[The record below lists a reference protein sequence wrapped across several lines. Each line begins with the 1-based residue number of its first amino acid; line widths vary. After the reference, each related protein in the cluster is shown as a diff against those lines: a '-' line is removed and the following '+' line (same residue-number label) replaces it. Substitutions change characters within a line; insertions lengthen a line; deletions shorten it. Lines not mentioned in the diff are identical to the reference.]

1 VTTFIVPSFDEEPW
15 PSLGGPICDLIEERG
30 VFGPGSLKGEPARLD
45 DEKRAAIWK
54 AYEVY
59 PRFDSRSFAGAGPG
73 LIVRDPHPLAGRR
86 RFKRVRI
93 SWRKGT
99 AKTEFG
105 GWVSFA
111 ELHSEGPV
119 RFDGWDADGDPVGRP
134 VRDPYIPL
142 LATTQEQVMELAY
155 GVLYTVC
162 TEGPD
167 ADLFDVSLERIIRLG
182 EYGADG
188 KAVPLAGSP
197 NARDGARTTF
207 QYYDETHRLDSP
219 TSLSAYEAMEANLPK
234 RPLDDPW
241 SLGTTTA
248 GRPGRGSVAEKD
260 KDEAE
265 LIAKGEVDEPELF
278 YFHREA
284 GTHNPVTGLEYDLK
298 VFADRVEAIREAS
311 GPSVA
316 AWSDLRG
323 IAKQWDRPKVD
334 QQYLERTWLNRWT
347 QTSAQA
353 FDAHRWRTDLVREG
367 AKIQRHIRRKVS
379 VGFDGSRWKDT
390 TALVVTDLATGLQEK
405 FGLWVPDVSDE
416 SPDGTPEVRYGEVN
430 EAVDEVFQ
438 VFDVVRMY
446 LDPAQGWDE
455 HGANWAGKYGPK
467 RVLFF
472 YTDSRNLRRTAEMC
486 RSYAGAIKAGAVTH
500 DGDED
505 FATHIA
511 NAQKREIRMV
521 DDEGQAL
528 WVMAK
533 ERHDSLNKIDLAM
546 AGGLSWQARLDAIAS
561 GANTSTDSYAYYA

>member
-1 VTTFIVPSFDEEPW
+1 MTTFIVPPFDEAPW
-15 PSLGGPICDLIEERG
+15 PSLGGGVCDLIEERA
-30 VFGPGSLKGEPARLD
+30 VFVPGSLKGEPAILD

-59 PRFDSRSFAGAGPG
+59 PRG
-73 LIVRDPHPLAGRR
+73 HELAGRR
-86 RFKRVRI
+86 RFKRARI

-111 ELHSEGPV
+111 ELHPEGPV
-119 RFDGWDADGDPVGRP
+119 RFDGWDADGNPVGRP
-134 VRDPYIPL
+134 VRDPYIPM
-142 LATTQEQVMELAY
+142 LATTQEQVHELAY

-167 ADLFDVSLERIIRLG
+167 ADLFDVSLERIIRLSEAG
-182 EYGADG
+182 RADG

-207 QYYDETHRLDSP
+207 QYYDETHRLNSP
-219 TSLSAYEAMEANLPK
+219 TNLAAYEAMEANLPK

-248 GRPGRGSVAEKD
+248 GEPGKGSVAEKD

-265 LIAKGEVDEPELF
+265 IIAKGEVDEPELF

-284 GTHNPVTGLEYDLK
+284 GTHDPVTGKEYDLTLL
-298 VFADRVEAIREAS
+298 ADRIEAIREAS

-323 IAKQWDRPKVD
+323 IAKQWDRPRAD
-334 QQYLERTWLNRWT
+334 LRYLERTWLNRWT
-347 QTSAQA
+347 QAEAQA
-353 FDAHRWRTDLVREG
+353 FDAKRWREDLATVGVVIPRNVRR
-367 AKIQRHIRRKVS
+367 AVS
-379 VGFDGSRWKDT
+379 LGFDGSRWKDT
-390 TALVVTDLATGLQEK
+390 TALVVTDLKTGMQTP
-405 FGLWVPDVSDE
+405 FGLWIPDVSDE
-416 SPDGTPEVRYGEVN
+416 SPDGTPEVRVGEVN
-430 EAVDEVFQ
+430 EGVAEAFKVFN
-438 VFDVVRMY
+438 VVRMY
-446 LDPAQGWDE
+446 MDPAQGWDE
-455 HGANWAGKYGPK
+455 QGATWAGKYGQK

-486 RSYAGAIKAGAVTH
+486 RSYASAIKAGEVTN
-500 DGDED
+500 DGDANMAD
-505 FATHIA
+505 HIA
-511 NAQKREIRMV
+511 NAQKREIKMV
-521 DDEGQAL
+521 DDEGQKL

-561 GANTSTDSYAYYA
+561 GGGREQNNFIYTASSTRR